1 MNKINDYRIAW
12 LLPSLSRGV
21 YWQPVLSEFTK
32 RFNQTTIYTGDWSDF
47 TPGFEGSFSVEVVG
61 QTKFVKTELSQVGY
75 SSGFSYVSPKIVS
88 HLLNYKPH
96 VIFAHSFSVWTLLAV
111 LFKPLGG
118 WKLIIAYDGSSP
130 IIDRR
135 NSKLHLLYRRIIV
148 QMADALITNSQG
160 GKDYLTEVL
169 GARENSVFAQPYQ
182 VPNPKALLGQ
192 VEEAKLNLPQLQHP
206 IFMFSGVVQVRKG
219 LRFLLEACNILQRQ
233 GYQNYTLLIVGDGPQ
248 GKELKEFVKNQ
259 DLSDRVYWAGW
270 VEYGKLGNYFHQAD
284 VFVFSTL
291 EDIWGMVVL
300 EAMAFGKP
308 ILCSKWAGVAEMVME
323 GENGYIFDPHNPQ
336 ELAELMQRFLKNSTQ
351 IRSMGNKSQ
360 QLIAPHTP
368 ESVAEFLE
376 EVTSFALG
384 IS

>member
-1 MNKINDYRIAW
+1 MERAA
-12 LLPSLSRGV
+12 

-32 RFNQTTIYTGDWSDF
+32 RFKQTTVYTGHWSGF
-47 TPGFEGSFSVEVVG
+47 TPGFEESFTIEVVG
-61 QTKFVKTELSQVGY
+61 ETKFVKTAPSQVGY
-75 SSGFSYVSPKIVS
+75 SGGFSYVSPKIVGY
-88 HLLNYKPH
+88 LLNYKPH
-96 VIFAHSFSVWTLLAV
+96 IVFAHSFSVWTLLAV
-111 LFKPLGG
+111 LFKPLGR

-148 QMADALITNSQG
+148 QIADALITNSQG
-160 GKDYLTEVL
+160 GKAYLTGVL
-169 GARENSVFAQPYQ
+169 GARENCVFAQPYQ

-219 LRFLLEACNILQRQ
+219 LRFLLEACNILQKQ
-233 GYQNYTLLIVGDGPQ
+233 GYQDYTLLIVGDGPQ

-270 VEYGKLGNYFHQAD
+270 VEYGKLGDYFHQAD

-308 ILCSKWAGVAEMVME
+308 ILCSKWAGVAEMVVA
-323 GENGYIFDPHNPQ
+323 GENGYIFDPHNSQ
-336 ELAELMQRFLKNSTQ
+336 ELAELMRRFIEKPEH
-351 IRSMGNKSQ
+351 IISMGNKSQ
-360 QLIAPHTP
+360 QLIAAHTP

-376 EVTSFALG
+376 KVISFVLG
-384 IS
+384 NLGFSPE

>member
-1 MNKINDYRIAW
+1 VNKVNDCRIAW

-75 SSGFSYVSPKIVS
+75 SSGFSYVSLKIVS

-96 VIFAHSFSVWTLLAV
+96 VIFAHSFSVWTLLAG
-111 LFKPLGG
+111 LFKPLGR

-135 NSKLHLLYRRIIV
+135 NSKLHLLYRRMIV
-148 QMADALITNSQG
+148 QIADALITNSQG
-160 GKDYLTEVL
+160 GKTYLAEVL

-182 VPNPKALLGQ
+182 VPNPKALSGQ
-192 VEEAKLNLPQLQHP
+192 VEEANLNLPQLQHP

-219 LRFLLEACNILQRQ
+219 LRFLLEACHILKQQ
-233 GYQNYTLLIVGDGPQ
+233 GYQDYTLLVVGEGPQ
-248 GKELKEFVKNQ
+248 REELKEFVKNH
-259 DLSDRVYWAGW
+259 DLDDQIYWTGW
-270 VEYGKLGNYFHQAD
+270 VEYGKLGNYFKQAD

-308 ILCSKWAGVAEMVME
+308 ILCSKWAGVAEMVVE
-323 GENGYIFDPHNPQ
+323 GENGYIFDPRNPQ
-336 ELAELMQRFLKNSTQ
+336 ELAELMQRCIKKPDQIST
-351 IRSMGNKSQ
+351 MGNKSQ
-360 QLIAPHTP
+360 QLISPYSP
-368 ESVAEFLE
+368 ESVADFLE
-376 EVTSFALG
+376 KVTSFALG